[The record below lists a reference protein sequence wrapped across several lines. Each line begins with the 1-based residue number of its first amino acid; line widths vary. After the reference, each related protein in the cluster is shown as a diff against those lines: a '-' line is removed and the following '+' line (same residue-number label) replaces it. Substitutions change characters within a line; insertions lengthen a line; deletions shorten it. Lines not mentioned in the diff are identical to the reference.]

1 MYREISFK
9 EAVHLYFVAQAFKK
23 VSRCILVI
31 NSHTEGV
38 LRYLLTHAI
47 RPVES
52 SISSNYFLLKSLVT
66 FPCIV
71 KYLQKQI
78 QF

>member
-1 MYREISFK
+1 MSGRYAS
-9 EAVHLYFVAQAFKK
+9 YWNAF
-23 VSRCILVI
+23 
-31 NSHTEGV
+31 
-38 LRYLLTHAI
+38 LLTHAI

-71 KYLQKQI
+71 KYLQKEI